1 MLQYAQR
8 GAREEEEEDEGKDE
22 EEEEE
27 KGEKGDEANGASHG
41 LDEST
46 TAAGSCLNWGDLQ
59 VLVESSMCGTA
70 STERKRARGSEVE
83 EGELDEQ
90 IEA

>member
-27 KGEKGDEANGASHG
+27 KGEKGDEANGAPHG

-46 TAAGSCLNWGDLQ
+46 TAAGSCFNWGDLQ

-70 STERKRARGSEVE
+70 STERKRARGSEVG